1 MARYS
6 VTNNKAGINTANSA
20 MWQIRAAATQRIWL
34 YELGIGIEVAP
45 AAAPVIRLNRPTAV
59 GTSTATVA
67 PQAEDPGNAA
77 AVTLLDTTWSTAPTL
92 GAIDLRRWPLPNSV
106 GAGIVWTW
114 YDSPLVIPV
123 SGGLAIVNAI
133 AAGATL
139 GSLTMYAYIGE

>member
-1 MARYS
+1 VARYS
-6 VTNNKAGINTANSA
+6 VTHNKAGINTVNSA
-20 MWQIRAAATQRIWL
+20 MWQIRATATQRIFL
-34 YELGIGIEVAP
+34 YELAIFIEAAP

-67 PQAEDPGNAA
+67 PQPEDPGTPAA
-77 AVTLLDTTWSTAPTL
+77 ATLLDTTWSAAPTL
-92 GAIDLRRWPLPNSV
+92 AAIDMRRVPLPNSV

-114 YDSPLVIPV
+114 YDTPLVIPV